1 TAAMKSKLT
10 ESIIRSYKPRAK
22 PYSIGDAACPGL
34 RLQITPK
41 GIKTFAIVYR
51 DKGTGKIVWLTVG
64 RHPDVPLAHAREFA
78 NDARK
83 VLEVGRIRVIK
94 TRATEQA
101 ALTKMIFRVERS
113 LSRIAEALD
122 RSLATEQPALTKMIF
137 RIERRLNRL
146 AEALARAKTAM
157 KGEAWAR

>member
-1 TAAMKSKLT
+1 MKFKLT
-10 ESIIRSYKPRAK
+10 DSIIRSYKPRAK

-51 DKGTGKIVWLTVG
+51 DKSTGKVVWLTVG

-78 NDARK
+78 NDARN
-83 VLEVGRIRVIK
+83 VLAVGKIPVIK
-94 TRATEQA
+94 SRATEQA
-101 ALTKMIFRVERS
+101 ALTKMIFRVERR

-122 RSLATEQPALTKMIF
+122 RNLATEQ
-137 RIERRLNRL
+137 
-146 AEALARAKTAM
+146 TAPT
-157 KGEAWAR
+157 